1 MPELPEVETVT
12 RALQLSLQ
20 GARFIDVQTHVDQL
34 RYPLELEDSKDFLN
48 QHIVDIRRRAKYII
62 MEFDNQ
68 CALLIHLGMTG
79 SWRLESTRIDR
90 QKHDHV
96 ELFLS
101 TDEVL
106 RFNDPRRFGFVNLC
120 FLQKKGANPDE
131 LPVLA
136 PEPLHE
142 EFNIKWLQQ
151 VCLGRRKPIKNV
163 IMDNALVVGVGNI
176 YASEALFRAG
186 IKPDTEAGQLTK
198 PRLIKLLAA
207 IKEVLTEAIE
217 AGGTTI
223 QNFTSLNSQ
232 VGYFARSLNVY
243 DQAGELCN
251 KCGKGRI
258 KRTVIGGRST
268 FYCAVCQR

>member
-1 MPELPEVETVT
+1 
-12 RALQLSLQ
+12 
-20 GARFIDVQTHVDQL
+20 
-34 RYPLELEDSKDFLN
+34 
-48 QHIVDIRRRAKYII
+48 
-62 MEFDNQ
+62 
-68 CALLIHLGMTG
+68 
-79 SWRLESTRIDR
+79 
-90 QKHDHV
+90 
-96 ELFLS
+96 
-101 TDEVL
+101 
-106 RFNDPRRFGFVNLC
+106 
-120 FLQKKGANPDE
+120 
-131 LPVLA
+131 
-136 PEPLHE
+136 
-142 EFNIKWLQQ
+142 
-151 VCLGRRKPIKNV
+151 
-163 IMDNALVVGVGNI
+163 VGNI

-186 IKPDTEAGQLTK
+186 IKPDTKAGQLTK